1 MSQTNRVGFLLVDNF
16 TMISLASAI
25 EPLRMA
31 NQLSGQPLY
40 EWVMLTETGEPVR
53 ASDNLLVTPDH
64 SIQDCGHLDMM
75 ILCGGVGISN
85 ARSRNMRAWLQQQ
98 AKRRVKIGAVCTG
111 SYLLADAGVLTG
123 YRCTLHWEYM
133 AAFKEAYPH
142 LETSNA
148 LYCIDRDRLTS
159 SGGTVPMDMMLHLIE
174 KEHSSALST
183 AICDMFLCE
192 RIREGQEEQR
202 VPLRHTVGTAQPK
215 LAEVVALME
224 ANLEEP
230 ITLDELAYYVG
241 LSRRQ
246 VERLFQRHVKCSPS
260 RYYLNLRL
268 KRARQ
273 LLRQTSF
280 SIIEIATACGFVSTP
295 HFSKCYRENFGVPP
309 RDDRCGRAST
319 KATAD
324 APVLPELVM
333 NIQLETARGEPTF
346 ASVIL

>member
-1 MSQTNRVGFLLVDNF
+1 MSQPQRVGFMLVNNF
-16 TMISLASAI
+16 TMISLAAAI
-25 EPLRMA
+25 GPLRMA

-40 EWVMLTETGEPVR
+40 EWVMLTETGAPVR
-53 ASDNLLVTPDH
+53 ASDRMLVTPDH
-64 SIQDCGHLDMM
+64 SIDDCGPLDMV
-75 ILCGGVGISN
+75 ILCGGVGVVN
-85 ARSRNMRAWLQQQ
+85 ARSRSLRVWLQLQ
-98 AKRRVKIGAVCTG
+98 ARRGIKLGAICTG
-111 SYLLADAGVLTG
+111 AYLLADAGVLAG

-133 AAFKEAYPH
+133 ASFKEAFPR
-142 LETSNA
+142 LETSSA
-148 LYCIDRDRLTS
+148 LYCIDRDRLTC

-174 KEHSSALST
+174 MEHSRALSA

-202 VPLRHTVGTAQPK
+202 IPLRHMVGTTQPK
-215 LAEVVALME
+215 LEKVVALME

-268 KRARQ
+268 NRARQ

-280 SIIEIATACGFVSTP
+280 SIIDIATACGFVSTP
-295 HFSKCYRENFGVPP
+295 HFSKCYREHFGVPP
-309 RDDRCGRAST
+309 RDDRWGRA
-319 KATAD
+319 A
-324 APVLPELVM
+324 APPARPVPLTPGM
-333 NIQLETARGEPTF
+333 YMQLDSAKCEPTF
-346 ASVIL
+346 ASVPL

>member
-1 MSQTNRVGFLLVDNF
+1 MIQTNRIGFLLVDSF

-31 NQLSGQPLY
+31 NQLSGQTLY
-40 EWVMLTETGEPVR
+40 EWVMLTETGEPAR
-53 ASDNLLVTPDH
+53 ASDHLLVTPDH

-75 ILCGGVGISN
+75 ILCGGVEVAK
-85 ARSRNMRAWLQQQ
+85 ARSSELSKWLRKL
-98 AKRRVKIGAVCTG
+98 ARYRVKLGAVCTG
-111 SYLLADAGVLTG
+111 SYLLADAGVLDG

-133 AAFKEAYPH
+133 TAFNEAFPQ
-142 LETSNA
+142 LETSSA

-202 VPLRHTVGTAQPK
+202 VPLRHMVGTTQPK
-215 LAEVVALME
+215 LAEVVALMG

-230 ITLDELAYYVG
+230 ITLNELACYVG

-246 VERLFQRHVKCSPS
+246 VERLFQQYVKCSPS

-273 LLRQTSF
+273 LLRQTSY
-280 SIIEIATACGFVSTP
+280 SIIDVAAACGFISNS
-295 HFSKCYRENFGVPP
+295 HFSKSYREYFGVPA
-309 RDDRCGRAST
+309 RDDRIGCLVSQAGDNVPA
-319 KATAD
+319 
-324 APVLPELVM
+324 LPSLTL
-333 NIQLETARGEPTF
+333 NIQLESARKEPTF
-346 ASVIL
+346 ASVTL

>member
-1 MSQTNRVGFLLVDNF
+1 MSQIQRVGFLLIDNF

-31 NQLSGQPLY
+31 NQLSGKPLY
-40 EWVMLTETGEPVR
+40 EWVMLTETGAPVR
-53 ASDNLLVTPDH
+53 ASDHLLVTPDH

-75 ILCGGVGISN
+75 ILCGGVGVVN
-85 ARSRNMRAWLQQQ
+85 ARSRALRTWVQQL
-98 AKRRVKIGAVCTG
+98 ARRKVKLGAVCTG

-133 AAFKEAYPH
+133 ASFKEAFPK
-142 LETSNA
+142 LETSSA

-202 VPLRHTVGTAQPK
+202 VPLRHMVGTTQPK
-215 LAEVVALME
+215 LAEVVALMG

-230 ITLDELAYYVG
+230 ITLNELACYVG

-268 KRARQ
+268 TRARQ
-273 LLRQTSF
+273 LLRQTSL
-280 SIIEIATACGFVSTP
+280 SIIDIATACGFVSTP

-309 RDDRCGRAST
+309 RDDRSGRAKPKPT
-319 KATAD
+319 LDT
-324 APVLPELVM
+324 PILPGLVM
-333 NIQLETARGEPTF
+333 NMQLDMARGEPTF
-346 ASVIL
+346 ASVTL

>member
-1 MSQTNRVGFLLVDNF
+1 MSQTQRVGFLLVDNF

-40 EWVMLTETGEPVR
+40 EWIMLTETGAPVR
-53 ASDNLLVTPDH
+53 ASDQILVTPDH
-64 SIQDCGHLDMM
+64 SIQDCGQLDMM
-75 ILCGGVGISN
+75 ILCGGVGVVN
-85 ARSRNMRAWLQQQ
+85 ARSRALRIWVQQL
-98 AKRRVKIGAVCTG
+98 AKRRVKLGAVCTG

-133 AAFKEAYPH
+133 ASFKEAFPQ

-148 LYCIDRDRLTS
+148 LYCIDRDRLTC

-174 KEHSSALST
+174 KEHSSALSI

-202 VPLRHTVGTAQPK
+202 VPLRHMVGTAQPK

-230 ITLDELAYYVG
+230 LTLDELACYVA

-273 LLRQTSF
+273 LLRQTSL
-280 SIIEIATACGFVSTP
+280 SIIDIATACGFVSTP
-295 HFSKCYRENFGVPP
+295 HFSKCYRENFGMPP
-309 RDDRCGRAST
+309 RDDRCSRSAPKPLT
-319 KATAD
+319 
-324 APVLPELVM
+324 PVLTDLLMHV
-333 NIQLETARGEPTF
+333 QLHSAKSEPTF
-346 ASVIL
+346 ASVTL

>member
-1 MSQTNRVGFLLVDNF
+1 MSQPQRVGFLLVDNF

-31 NQLSGQPLY
+31 NQLSGKTLY
-40 EWVMLTETGEPVR
+40 EWVMLTETGQPVR
-53 ASDNLLVTPDH
+53 ASDGIQVTPDH
-64 SIQDCGHLDMM
+64 ATDDCGHLDMM
-75 ILCGGVGISN
+75 LLCGGVGVAN
-85 ARSRNMRAWLQQQ
+85 ARSRHLRAWLQQL
-98 AKRRVKIGAVCTG
+98 AHRKVKLGALCTG
-111 SYLLADAGVLTG
+111 SYLLADAGVLDG

-133 AAFKEAYPH
+133 AAFKEAFPR

-159 SGGTVPMDMMLHLIE
+159 SGGTAPMDMMMHLIE

-192 RIREGQEEQR
+192 RIRDGQEEQK
-202 VPLRHTVGTAQPK
+202 VLLRHLVGPAQPK

-230 ITLDELAYYVG
+230 ITLDELAHYVG

-273 LLRQTSF
+273 LLRQTSLA
-280 SIIEIATACGFVSTP
+280 IIDIATACGFVSMP
-295 HFSKCYRENFGVPP
+295 HFSKCYRECFGVPP
-309 RDDRCGRAST
+309 RDDRCGRLVP
-319 KATAD
+319 KAPD
-324 APVLPELVM
+324 AAPLVPELAF
-333 NIQLETARGEPTF
+333 NARLDTARSEPTF

>member
-1 MSQTNRVGFLLVDNF
+1 MNEPQRVGFLLVDNF

-31 NQLSGQPLY
+31 NQLSGRALY
-40 EWVMLTETGEPVR
+40 EWVMLSESGQPVR
-53 ASDNLLVTPDH
+53 ASDGMTVTPDH
-64 SIQDCGHLDMM
+64 GIHDAGHLDMM
-75 ILCGGVGISN
+75 LLCGGVGVAN
-85 ARSRNMRAWLQQQ
+85 ARSRSLRAWLQQL
-98 AKRRVKIGAVCTG
+98 AHRKVKLGALCTG
-111 SYLLADAGVLTG
+111 SYLLADAGVLDG

-133 AAFKEAYPH
+133 AAFKEAFPR

-192 RIREGQEEQR
+192 RIRDGQEEQK
-202 VPLRHTVGTAQPK
+202 VLLRHLVGPAQPK

-230 ITLDELAYYVG
+230 ITLDELAHYVG

-273 LLRQTSF
+273 LLRQTSL
-280 SIIEIATACGFVSTP
+280 SIIDIATACGFVSTP
-295 HFSKCYRENFGVPP
+295 HFSKCYRECFGVPP
-309 RDDRCGRAST
+309 RDDRLRNGTTASHGM
-319 KATAD
+319 
-324 APVLPELVM
+324 APPASELSL
-333 NIQLETARGEPTF
+333 NLSSARNEPTF
-346 ASVIL
+346 ASVTL

>member
-1 MSQTNRVGFLLVDNF
+1 MTSIPQRPVGGYIIRKSSRV
-16 TMISLASAI
+16 
-25 EPLRMA
+25 PK
-31 NQLSGQPLY
+31 Q
-40 EWVMLTETGEPVR
+40 
-53 ASDNLLVTPDH
+53 VT
-64 SIQDCGHLDMM
+64 QGHLT
-75 ILCGGVGISN
+75 LLGIPARYLHLSQGRHIVIN
-85 ARSRNMRAWLQQQ
+85 ARSRNLRIWLQQL
-98 AKRRVKIGAVCTG
+98 ARRRIKLGAVCTG

-133 AAFKEAYPH
+133 ASFKEAFPQ
-142 LETSNA
+142 LETSSA
-148 LYCIDRDRLTS
+148 LYCIDRERLTS

-202 VPLRHTVGTAQPK
+202 VPLRHMVGTTQPK
-215 LAEVVALME
+215 LAEVAALME

-230 ITLDELAYYVG
+230 ITLDELACYVG

-268 KRARQ
+268 KRAQQ
-273 LLRQTSF
+273 LLRQTSL
-280 SIIEIATACGFVSTP
+280 SIIDIATACGFVSTP

-309 RDDRCGRAST
+309 RDDRCGRSAR
-319 KATAD
+319 KPVMVPLAD
-324 APVLPELVM
+324 LVID
-333 NIQLETARGEPTF
+333 IQLDSARGEPTF
-346 ASVIL
+346 ASVTL

>member
-1 MSQTNRVGFLLVDNF
+1 MSQTQRVGFLLVDNF

-40 EWVMLTETGEPVR
+40 EWVMLTETGQPVR
-53 ASDNLLVTPDH
+53 ASDNIMVTPDH
-64 SIQDCGHLDMM
+64 GIHDCGHIDMM
-75 ILCGGVGISN
+75 LLCGGVGVAN
-85 ARSRNMRAWLQQQ
+85 ARSRNLRAWLQQL
-98 AKRRVKIGAVCTG
+98 AHRRIKLGALCTG

-133 AAFKEAYPH
+133 AAFKEAFPQ

-202 VPLRHTVGTAQPK
+202 VPLRHLVGSAQPK

-230 ITLDELAYYVG
+230 ITLDELAHYVG

-273 LLRQTSF
+273 LLRQTSY

-309 RDDRCGRAST
+309 RDDRCGRSAP
-319 KATAD
+319 KAEEI
-324 APVLPELVM
+324 APVMPELEL
-333 NIQLETARGEPTF
+333 NIRLESARGEPTF
-346 ASVIL
+346 ASVTL

>member
-1 MSQTNRVGFLLVDNF
+1 MSQTQRVGFLLIDNF

-40 EWVMLTETGEPVR
+40 EWVMLSETGSPVR
-53 ASDNLLVTPDH
+53 ASDHMLVTPDH

-75 ILCGGVGISN
+75 ILCGGVGVVN
-85 ARSRNMRAWLQQQ
+85 ARSRALRAWLQQL
-98 AKRRVKIGAVCTG
+98 ARRRVKLGAVCTG
-111 SYLLADAGVLTG
+111 SYLLADAGVLSG

-133 AAFKEAYPH
+133 ASFKEAFPQ
-142 LETSNA
+142 LETSSA
-148 LYCIDRDRLTS
+148 LYCIDRDRLTC

-174 KEHSSALST
+174 KDHSSALST

-202 VPLRHTVGTAQPK
+202 VPLRHMVGTAQPK

-230 ITLDELAYYVG
+230 ITLDELACYVG

-246 VERLFQRHVKCSPS
+246 VERLFQRHVQCSPS

-273 LLRQTSF
+273 LLRQTSL
-280 SIIEIATACGFVSTP
+280 SIIDIATACGFVSTP

-309 RDDRCGRAST
+309 RDDRCSRSRPKPVAAS
-319 KATAD
+319 
-324 APVLPELVM
+324 PVLSELVM
-333 NIQLETARGEPTF
+333 NIQLDMARGEPTF
-346 ASVIL
+346 ASVTL